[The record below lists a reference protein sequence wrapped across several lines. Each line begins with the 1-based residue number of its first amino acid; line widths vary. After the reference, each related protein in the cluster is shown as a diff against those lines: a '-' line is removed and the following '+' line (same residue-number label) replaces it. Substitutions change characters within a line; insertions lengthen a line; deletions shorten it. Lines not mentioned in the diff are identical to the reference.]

1 MAKKSEPFFLVMAI
15 VLIVIVVSGFSVLAL
30 SRPGGVMATPL
41 FLHMHG
47 AVFLAWFV
55 LLAVQASLIG
65 RGSVALHK
73 RLGQISIALSI
84 AIVVIGYFV
93 VSQAIAQPDKT
104 IAGRPAVIG
113 SIFPV
118 FDIINFTAAYSL
130 GIANRASGNAHKR
143 FMLASA
149 ILMID
154 PAMARLV
161 FGFGGP
167 GVLIMVLEV
176 ALFAAMLCYDF
187 FKLRRP
193 HWATLVAL
201 GLYIIAFTVKLNID
215 SITWW
220 PGFVKAVF

>member
-1 MAKKSEPFFLVMAI
+1 MAI
-15 VLIVIVVSGFSVLAL
+15 VLIAIVVSGFSVVAF
-30 SRPGGVMATPL
+30 SRPGGVMETPL

-73 RLGQISIALSI
+73 RLGQISIALAI

-93 VSQAIAQPDKT
+93 VSHAIGQPDKT

-113 SIFPV
+113 SIFPI

-130 GIANRASGNAHKR
+130 GIANRANGIAHKR
-143 FMLASA
+143 FMLSSA

-161 FGFGGP
+161 LGLGGH
-167 GVLIMVLEV
+167 GVLILVTEV

-187 FKLRRP
+187 YKLRRP
-193 HWATLVAL
+193 HWATLIAL
-201 GLYIIAFTVKLNID
+201 GLYIIAFTVKLNIE

-220 PGFVKAVF
+220 PGFLTAVF